1 MGSSLG
7 LAGILLTLAALFGFV
22 NRFSFRLPNSVGVL
36 VIALIVAL
44 AMIFASWL
52 FPAWNLRRFP
62 QHLLGAVDLPSALMN
77 GALSFLLFA
86 GSLYVDLDQLWSSKW
101 SVLALATFGVIIA
114 VSLLSAGLWL
124 IFDMVGRPVAVP
136 WCIVLGTILAPTD
149 PVSVVDL
156 LKRLGLPP
164 RLQAIFAGESL
175 FNDGVAVVVF
185 GVALGVATGQGSVTF
200 AGIATTFLTEA
211 VGGGLLGLV
220 TGWIALAMMRRI
232 DDYNLELTISLA
244 LATGTYSLANGFH
257 MSGPIAVVVAG
268 LAMGSRQGRGAM
280 SETTQ
285 SHVLTFWSLI
295 DELLNTLLFLLIGFE
310 VVAIGFKGPVL
321 IAAALAIPLALA
333 ARGISVFLPTILL
346 NMRRPNK
353 LGALAVLTWGGLR
366 GGISIALALSLPAFG
381 ARGQLLTVCYAIVV
395 FNIIIQGLTMERVT
409 AQFYDISPNGP

>member
-7 LAGILLTLAALFGFV
+7 LAGILLTLAAMFGFV
-22 NRFSFRLPNSVGVL
+22 NRLSFRLPNSVGVL

-124 IFDMVGRPVAVP
+124 IFDMVGQPVAIP
-136 WCIVLGTILAPTD
+136 WCVVLGTILAPTD

-185 GVALGVATGQGSVTF
+185 GVALGVATGQGNMTF
-200 AGIATTFLTEA
+200 SGIATTFLTEA

-220 TGWIALAMMRRI
+220 TGWIALTMMRRI
-232 DDYNLELTISLA
+232 DEYNLELTISLA

-310 VVAIGFKGPVL
+310 VVAIGFSSPIL

-333 ARGISVFLPTILL
+333 VRGISVFLPTILL

-409 AQFYDISPNGP
+409 AQFYDIPPNRS